1 MTFLLQKIDELT
13 LGHHFHLTED
23 DICLYFGEY
32 TAEKGFAFSNTNN
45 LILNLKKDVLK
56 KDKPEYKY
64 KKRAIKQIAS
74 FLSEYRD
81 YLLKCTVVP
90 VPPSRCK
97 LDPKYDDRLINI
109 LDECKKI
116 NSTVDFRELITQRET
131 LIASHNSSNR
141 PSCEELANNYEF
153 HGSLANNIRS
163 TIIIFDDVLTAG
175 SHYKAMKTVI
185 KQHIPD
191 VQIIGLF
198 IARTIRNII
207 DDFDVIDF

>member
-1 MTFLLQKIDELT
+1 MTFRLQKIDELT
-13 LGHHFHLTED
+13 LNSHFHLAED

-32 TAEKGFAFSNTNN
+32 TAEKGFAFSDTNN
-45 LILNLKKDVLK
+45 LILNLKKDVLR

-64 KKRAIKQIAS
+64 KQMAIKKVAN
-74 FLSEYRD
+74 FLSKYHD
-81 YLLKCTVVP
+81 YLLKCTFVP

-97 LDPKYDDRLINI
+97 SDERYDDRLINI
-109 LDECKKI
+109 LNECKKI
-116 NSTVDFRELITQRET
+116 NPTVDFRELITQRET
-131 LIASHNSSNR
+131 LIASHNSSSR
-141 PSCEELANNYEF
+141 PSYEELANNYEF
-153 HGSLANNIRS
+153 HGYLANNIRS

-198 IARTIRNII
+198 IARTVRNII